1 MLLYL
6 EFLKLKIKYILCLIF
21 PELNACL
28 QIPSLS
34 MLVVIFLIHPK
45 KIRFTLEGSL
55 WKIEIKAPTSALC
68 TGGGTQAGG
77 DGGEG

>member
-1 MLLYL
+1 
-6 EFLKLKIKYILCLIF
+6 
-21 PELNACL
+21 
-28 QIPSLS
+28 